1 MECAQILIVED
12 ELIVAKSIARN
23 LTKLNYEVVGTVTSG
38 EEAIDFVNH
47 QLPDL
52 ILMDIFLQGDID
64 GIEAAHQ
71 IWQLSRIPI
80 IYLTANADMST
91 VKRAKSTGSFGYI
104 VKPFK
109 PQELQATIEIAI
121 SKYREQKKDQK
132 ALELSEKLRKEAETL
147 TQLKSRYLSI
157 ASHEFKTPLTSILGS
172 SSLLENYSE
181 KLSEGQKRK
190 HLSKIQ
196 KAVKQMNQLLED
208 VLLLGHADSGK
219 IYCYPESIELVEF
232 CGKMIEDF
240 NSIYPNRSIEF
251 SYDRPLIQAC
261 LDQNL
266 LRHIINNLLSNA
278 LKYSQEHTSIDFQV
292 SSNQNSVI
300 FKISD
305 RGIGIPQDDLNH
317 LFETFHRAKNVGKIP
332 GTGLGLSIVK
342 SFVDIHSGTIEVNSV
357 LNSGTTFTV
366 RLPINVSSNKETSS
380 DD

>member
-1 MECAQILIVED
+1 MECAKILIVED

-23 LTKLNYEVVGTVTSG
+23 LTKLNYEVVGTLTSG
-38 EEAIDFVNH
+38 EESIDFVNH
-47 QLPDL
+47 QRPDL

-71 IWQLSRIPI
+71 IWQLYRIPI

-121 SKYREQKKDQK
+121 NKYREQKKDRE
-132 ALELSEKLRKEAETL
+132 ALELSENLRKEAETL
-147 TQLKSRYLSI
+147 TQLKSRYLSM

-181 KLSEGQKRK
+181 KLSEDQKRK
-190 HLSKIQ
+190 HLHKIQ

-208 VLLLGHADSGK
+208 VLLLGHVDSGK
-219 IYCYPESIELVEF
+219 IYCRPESIELVEF
-232 CGKMIEDF
+232 CREIIESF
-240 NSIYPNRSIEF
+240 QSIYPRRSIKF
-251 SYDRPLIQAC
+251 SCNAPFIKTY
-261 LDQNL
+261 LDPYL
-266 LRHIINNLLSNA
+266 LRSILNNLLSNA
-278 LKYSQEHTSIDFQV
+278 LKYSQDITSIVFELY
-292 SSNQNSVI
+292 STPTNVI
-300 FKISD
+300 FKIRD
-305 RGIGIPQDDLNH
+305 RGIGIPADDLDR
-317 LFETFHRAKNVGKIP
+317 LFETFHRAKNVGNIR

-342 SFVDIHSGTIEVNSV
+342 SFVELHSGTIEVNSV
-357 LNSGTTFTV
+357 LNSGTTFMV
-366 RLPINVSSNKETSS
+366 SFPINPVKQEISR